1 MVKTNRFIVICT
13 NTALSLIK
21 LIKASTITVV
31 TTNAQHISQFDGYLL
46 EVTLLESKFSPK
58 SSDEPRMSI
67 MILLR
72 DLPSFYETLN
82 RPIADAAVTIDVK
95 VAPLL
100 NKPIPIYK
108 DTLHPFI
115 SQEIQRSL
123 LAPFSAYIRVV
134 PDVRVHGHVS
144 HQLAITTVKDMRKDE
159 WTYLRAVDDGEV
171 TVMEESLRVMIEET
185 VFTAEE
191 CRRTGYWHEGCRW
204 TPSAL
209 LFATFLQWRT
219 LLVMFID
226 GNIDATRALRL
237 FDTAIVFSPDENDM
251 EKGRAAIVK
260 WRDSGKNYDANS
272 AAPHAMEI

>member
-1 MVKTNRFIVICT
+1 MISLCVPVLGFTAELGGCELNMKQELTTYTNLQDLPRELRDQIYALLLCSFGPLKQTLDRPRSPLDVAVHRNHTTILLLNHRVHREAYDTMVKTNRFIVICT

-58 SSDEPRMSI
+58 SSDEPRMSA

-159 WTYLRAVDDGEV
+159 WSDHRGILQKIV
-171 TVMEESLRVMIEET
+171 IE
-185 VFTAEE
+185 
-191 CRRTGYWHEGCRW
+191 
-204 TPSAL
+204 
-209 LFATFLQWRT
+209 
-219 LLVMFID
+219 
-226 GNIDATRALRL
+226 RL
-237 FDTAIVFSPDENDM
+237 KRQ
-251 EKGRAAIVK
+251 EKFVNG
-260 WRDSGKNYDANS
+260 S
-272 AAPHAMEI
+272 